1 MRVWHIFRQEI
12 VEILRIFALVSYE
25 SNNNDVAKLWKLQKP
40 MKIWQRWNEKFQEDY
55 FQNICQWQCRETPK
69 TMLYILVYILAEFQA
84 SFLPRQLSKLLQ
96 QIAKTVKF
104 KFTVKIF
111 SVIPR
116 SKEILIKVE
125 KILEIEQQQQ
135 QLKAA
140 TQSWA
145 AHCAAFRK
153 RMHR

>member
-1 MRVWHIFRQEI
+1 MKSFKKNTFKTYANGSAEKRTRQ
-12 VEILRIFALVSYE
+12 R
-25 SNNNDVAKLWKLQKP
+25 
-40 MKIWQRWNEKFQEDY
+40 
-55 FQNICQWQCRETPK
+55 
-69 TMLYILVYILAEFQA
+69 YIYWYVYILAEFQA

-140 TQSWA
+140 TQS
-145 AHCAAFRK
+145 
-153 RMHR
+153 